1 MTDKAY
7 IVRLKQPEISAPR
20 MTAASVEVYG
30 DQLIYMN
37 ADQKPVAI
45 FLLETVES
53 WTVTDL
59 SKCAPEGLSEV
70 VELRGGAAQ
79 LPTASM
85 EID

>member
-1 MTDKAY
+1 
-7 IVRLKQPEISAPR
+7 

-53 WTVTDL
+53 
-59 SKCAPEGLSEV
+59 
-70 VELRGGAAQ
+70 
-79 LPTASM
+79 
-85 EID
+85 

>member
-1 MTDKAY
+1 
-7 IVRLKQPEISAPR
+7 
-20 MTAASVEVYG
+20 
-30 DQLIYMN
+30 MN

-59 SKCAPEGLSEV
+59 SKCAPEGFFGV
-70 VELRGGAAQ
+70 VELRGGSAR

>member
-1 MTDKAY
+1 
-7 IVRLKQPEISAPR
+7 

-45 FLLETVES
+45 FLLETVEN
-53 WTVTDL
+53 WTVTDR
-59 SKCAPEGLSEV
+59 SKWAPEGFSEV
-70 VELRGGAAQ
+70 VELRGGSAR

>member
-20 MTAASVEVYG
+20 MASVEVYG